1 MPSLRLV
8 AISVS
13 LPLANPKDL
22 RVVTQMVNERK
33 DSDEILLL
41 VYEVID
47 SIVLCLASPNLLAYG
62 LAGIKV
68 DTKQQWIV
76 SKKLELI
83 LVCIEQR
90 PCGAWRIEL
99 MHETGESL
107 IKVSVR
113 RIRDL
118 NPIGHTYS

>member
-47 SIVLCLASPNLLAYG
+47 FIVLCLASPNLLAYG
-62 LAGIKV
+62 LADIKV

-76 SKKLELI
+76 SKKWLFGSL
-83 LVCIEQR
+83 
-90 PCGAWRIEL
+90 CG
-99 MHETGESL
+99 
-107 IKVSVR
+107 
-113 RIRDL
+113 
-118 NPIGHTYS
+118 